1 MNVMRP
7 RRKNP
12 ATAVAKSAISHA
24 TARTLV
30 PVLRGVGLA
39 GAPVAVD
46 TLAEAV
52 KSATSA
58 ARLGIL
64 PATATR
70 EEEAADMEEDMDRAK
85 EDTGAEV
92 ATPAEVVVRV
102 RPVTPVV
109 AMVICLATA
118 PKVKS
123 VTTVSSFWQPRQ
135 GKR

>member
-1 MNVMRP
+1 MRP
-7 RRKNP
+7 RRKNL
-12 ATAVAKSAISHA
+12 ATAVAKWAISHA

-30 PVLRGVGLA
+30 PVLREVGLA

-52 KSATSA
+52 RSAISA
-58 ARLGIL
+58 VRLGIL
-64 PATATR
+64 PAIATR
-70 EEEAADMEEDMDRAK
+70 EEEVDTEEDMDRAK

-118 PKVKS
+118 PKVKN
-123 VTTVSSFWQPRQ
+123 VTTVSSFWQLRR